1 MNANRRIL
9 AQNEFVSN
17 STWDTG
23 INNNDLI
30 IGPSGAG
37 KTRSYVQPN
46 ILQCNESMV
55 IADTKGSLRWKFGP
69 LLQRHGYRVI
79 NLDFTDA
86 LSSDG
91 YNPLDYI
98 RYDARRGKFLEQ
110 DINSLCTALIPPGD
124 LRDRYW
130 DESARTLLAA
140 LVGYVLEV
148 LPPQEHTLEYVIR
161 LFTTEDRGVPSQRVY
176 HQLLG
181 ELAQEQPDSFAARQ
195 FQLYSV
201 VQNSDKTDS
210 CIQSFLSRAIT
221 PLSYDGP
228 LHMYSCSQ
236 RIDFR
241 TLGREKTAVFLT
253 ISDTDRSM
261 DTLVNLFYTQALQT
275 LCNSA
280 DKDYPDH
287 RLPVPVRFILD
298 DFATNVRIPDFDKII
313 SVIRSREIYVSII
326 LQSISQLSSLYG
338 HGECMTIINNCDNCL
353 YLGGQDV
360 ETAQYIATKANKTAD
375 TILNMPL
382 DRAYLFTRGQKAKIV
397 TKYDVRTHEAY
408 RELSEAAPESSGV
421 HYEPTIAHPDGA
433 YSRKGP
439 TP

>member
-1 MNANRRIL
+1 MFDNKRIL
-9 AQNEFVSN
+9 AQNELISN
-17 STWDTG
+17 STWITG

-46 ILQCNESMV
+46 ILQCNESML
-55 IADTKGSLRWKFGP
+55 IADTKGSLKGAFAP
-69 LLQRHGYRVI
+69 LLRRHGYRVI
-79 NLDFTDA
+79 NLDFTDT

-98 RYDARRGKFLEQ
+98 RYDAQRDKYAEQ
-110 DINSLCTALIPPGD
+110 DISTLCAALIPLGD
-124 LRDRYW
+124 QRDRFW
-130 DESARTLLAA
+130 EESARTLLAC

-148 LPPQEHTLEYVIR
+148 LPPEEHTLEYVVK
-161 LFTTEDRGVPSQRVY
+161 LFAAEDGSIAPQRIY
-176 HQLLG
+176 RQLLY
-181 ELAQEQPDSFAARQ
+181 ELAQERPDSFTARQ
-195 FQLYSV
+195 FGLYNV
-201 VQNSDKTDS
+201 VQSSEKTDAS
-210 CIQSFLSRAIT
+210 IQSFVSRAIA

-228 LHMYSCSQ
+228 LHMYSCPN

-241 TLGREKTAVFLT
+241 GLGREKTAVFLT
-253 ISDTDRSM
+253 VSDTDRSM
-261 DTLVNLFYTQALQT
+261 DSLVNLFYTQALQT

-313 SVIRSREIYVSII
+313 SVIRSREIYVSVI
-326 LQSISQLSSLYG
+326 LQSISQLSALYG
-338 HGECMTIINNCDNCL
+338 HGESMTIINNCDNCL

-360 ETAQYIATKANKTAD
+360 ETAQYIAIKANKTPD

-382 DRAYLFTRGQKAKIV
+382 DRAYLFTRGQKAKLV
-397 TKYDVRTHEAY
+397 TKYDIRTHEAY
-408 RELSEAAPESSGV
+408 RELSDVAANDSKEV
-421 HYEPTIAHPDGA
+421 I
-433 YSRKGP
+433 
-439 TP
+439 